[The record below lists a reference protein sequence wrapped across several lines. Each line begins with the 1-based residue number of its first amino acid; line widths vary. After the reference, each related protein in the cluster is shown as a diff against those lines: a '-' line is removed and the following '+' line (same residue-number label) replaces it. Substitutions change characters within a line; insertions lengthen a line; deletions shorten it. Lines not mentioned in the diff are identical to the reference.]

1 MYEQEVGITTRHLI
15 VLCVFCSLRKTTA
28 ILAFK
33 SVLPECL
40 WNTGAAGYPF
50 ALAHPAC
57 ECWRNGA
64 AGQSIWLSQWGW
76 TGHGGIVLQTFP
88 FFFLPCFSSSA
99 AHWATLRWLSQ
110 LSGMAWGAVKA
121 DFFSFF
127 PPVFA
132 ENCWISELD
141 GMGGEGHTAP
151 QGVTELSTV
160 LLLFRQV
167 VFMSQNKVHLDLFSF
182 WQNVI

>member
-1 MYEQEVGITTRHLI
+1 MPLKYWRCWVPFCPCTSSLW
-15 VLCVFCSLRKTTA
+15 VLKEWCCWAVDMAEPMGLDWSWRDC
-28 ILAFK
+28 LANFPLFF
-33 SVLPECL
+33 S
-40 WNTGAAGYPF
+40 
-50 ALAHPAC
+50 AL
-57 ECWRNGA
+57 
-64 AGQSIWLSQWGW
+64 
-76 TGHGGIVLQTFP
+76 
-88 FFFLPCFSSSA
+88 FFLLSCPLSHSQVA
-99 AHWATLRWLSQ
+99 QPALRY
-110 LSGMAWGAVKA
+110 GMRGCKGW
-121 DFFSFF
+121 FFSFF